1 MKNYLLHKLGILIE
15 MFISISPLIILYLFF
30 LGTIWL
36 VVAVIKNAW
45 K

>member
-1 MKNYLLHKLGILIE
+1 MHKLGVLIE
-15 MFISISPLIILYLFF
+15 TFMTLSPFIIMYLFF